1 MIDASSDPRWDDL
14 GEHLAER
21 LEVVSGD
28 RVSIFVND
36 DSALPAAHALIRG
49 AMRRGA
55 AVQTVYQPELADT
68 EELAHSSLEQIAEP
82 AAVEAA
88 AMTWSTVHVS
98 FRSMIWP
105 ESPSD
110 ARPADFPERLSAQRR
125 AKGAIST
132 LRWQN
137 TRWAIVRVP
146 TAAWADK
153 IGVTQKSLLDDFFAG
168 ALDDWGAAKARWQP
182 ICDAI
187 DAGTIVTITS
197 ADTDL
202 RLGIGGRTAALF
214 AGEAN
219 LPDGEVATAPVDD
232 QVDGHI
238 TFPGVTVFAGEIFEN
253 LYLRFVAGR
262 VAEVRADRGEAVA
275 RALIDTDEGSHRVGE
290 LGIGLSSTVQQWT
303 GDLFIDEKILGT
315 VHIALGR
322 AYPQCGGINESTL
335 HWDIVKD
342 LRVDAFGGSG
352 TLAIDSRPIVDD
364 GHVVWPGLAGL
375 SPRRQ

>member
-1 MIDASSDPRWDDL
+1 MTETASEPRWDGL
-14 GEHLAER
+14 AEHLANR
-21 LEVVSGD
+21 LAVAGGD
-28 RVSIFVND
+28 RVSIFIND
-36 DSALPAAHALIRG
+36 DSSLPAAHALIR
-49 AMRRGA
+49 AALRRGA
-55 AVQTVYQPELADT
+55 AAQTVYQPELADV
-68 EELAHSSLEQIAEP
+68 EELAHSTLEQIVEP
-82 AAVEAA
+82 PAVEAA
-88 AMTWSTVHVS
+88 AMRWSTVHVS
-98 FRSMIWP
+98 FRSMLWP
-105 ESPSD
+105 EAAESE
-110 ARPADFPERLSAQRR
+110 RPEDFPERLAAQRR

-146 TAAWADK
+146 TPEWAAQ
-153 IGVTQKSLLDDFFAG
+153 IGVAPELLLNDFFAG
-168 ALDDWGAAKARWQP
+168 ALDDWDAAKIRWQSV
-182 ICDAI
+182 CDAI
-187 DAGTIVTITS
+187 DVAETVTITS

-202 RLGIGGRTAALF
+202 RLGISGRTAALF

-238 TFPGVTVFAGEIFEN
+238 TFPGVTVFAGEVFEN
-253 LYLRFVAGR
+253 LFLRFEAGR
-262 VAEVRADRGEAVA
+262 VVEVRADRGAEVA

-342 LRVDAFGGSG
+342 LRVDAAGGAG
-352 TLAIDSRPIVDD
+352 TLAIDGNPIVDD
-364 GHVVWPGLAGL
+364 GRVVWPGLAG
-375 SPRRQ
+375 

>member
-1 MIDASSDPRWDDL
+1 MSDIASDPRWKDL
-14 GEHLAER
+14 AEHLAER
-21 LEVVSGD
+21 LAIADGD

-36 DSALPAAHALIRG
+36 DSALPAAHALIRT
-49 AMRRGA
+49 ALRRGA
-55 AVQTVYQPELADT
+55 SAQTVYQPELADA
-68 EELAHSSLEQIAEP
+68 EELAHSTLAQIVEP
-82 AAVEAA
+82 PAVEAA
-88 AMTWSTVHVS
+88 AMGWSTVHVS
-98 FRSMIWP
+98 FRSMLWP
-105 ESPSD
+105 EESEAAKPE
-110 ARPADFPERLSAQRR
+110 DFPERLAAQRQ

-137 TRWAIVRVP
+137 TRWAIVRIP
-146 TAAWADK
+146 TPQWASQ
-153 IGVTQKSLLDDFFAG
+153 IEVAPNVLLDDFFAG
-168 ALDDWGAAKARWQP
+168 ALDDWDAAKARWQSV
-182 ICDAI
+182 CEAI
-187 DAGTIVTITS
+187 DTGDTVRITS
-197 ADTDL
+197 PDTDL
-202 RLGIGGRTAALF
+202 RLGIRGRTAALF

-238 TFPGVTVFAGEIFEN
+238 TFPGVTVFAGELFEN
-253 LYLRFVAGR
+253 LFLRFESGR
-262 VAEVRADRGEAVA
+262 VVEVRADQGAEVA

-342 LRVDAFGGSG
+342 LRVDAPGGAG
-352 TLAIDSRPIVDD
+352 TLTIDDRPIVDS
-364 GHVVWPGLAGL
+364 GRVVWPELVE
-375 SPRRQ
+375 

>member
-1 MIDASSDPRWDDL
+1 MTDASSDPRWGDL

-21 LEVVSGD
+21 LEVASGD

-36 DSALPAAHALIRG
+36 DSALPAAHALIRV

-55 AVQTVYQPELADT
+55 TVQTVYQPELADT
-68 EELAHSSLEQIAEP
+68 EELTHSALEQIAEP
-82 AAVEAA
+82 PAVEAA
-88 AMTWSTVHVS
+88 AMKWSTVHVS
-98 FRSMIWP
+98 FRSMLWP
-105 ESPSD
+105 EPSDD
-110 ARPADFPERLSAQRR
+110 ARPADFPQRLAAQRQ

-137 TRWAIVRVP
+137 TRWAIVRIP
-146 TAAWADK
+146 TPAWAAQ
-153 IGVTQKSLLDDFFAG
+153 IGVSPASLLDEFFAG
-168 ALDDWGAAKARWQP
+168 ALDDWDAAKTRWQSV
-182 ICDAI
+182 CDAI
-187 DAGTIVTITS
+187 DAGTSVTITS

-202 RLGIGGRTAALF
+202 RLGIEGRTAALF

-232 QVDGHI
+232 RVNGHI
-238 TFPGVTVFAGEIFEN
+238 SFPGITVFAGEVFEN
-253 LYLRFVAGR
+253 LYLRFEAGR
-262 VAEVRADRGEAVA
+262 VIEVRADRGAEVA

-342 LRVDAFGGSG
+342 LRIDAAGGPG
-352 TLAIDSRPIVDD
+352 TLAIDGRPIVDA
-364 GHVVWPGLAGL
+364 GNVVWPGLA
-375 SPRRQ
+375 S